1 MKINNLTLINYRR
14 FEHQSFIFN
23 DHFTAIIG
31 NNATG
36 KTQVLQAIVT
46 LFSQYQFKMLSIKLS
61 HAKSGEMEAN
71 AEITTADV
79 HHKSQVFD
87 NKNGS
92 HQVRMEYVYP
102 SIISATVNDKE
113 YVFLPPR

>member
-14 FEHQSFIFN
+14 FEHQSFVFN

-71 AEITTADV
+71 AEIT
-79 HHKSQVFD
+79 KLMCII
-87 NKNGS
+87 K
-92 HQVRMEYVYP
+92 VRCLTIKMAVTRFEWNMF
-102 SIISATVNDKE
+102 IHLL
-113 YVFLPPR
+113 FLQQ